1 MNDKKNNY
9 LTNYSLV
16 LSEYHSELDRLKSL
30 DTKANMLLVFCG
42 SVGYLPRYC

>member
-16 LSEYHSELDRLKSL
+16 LSEYHSELNRFKR
-30 DTKANMLLVFCG
+30 VC
-42 SVGYLPRYC
+42 Y